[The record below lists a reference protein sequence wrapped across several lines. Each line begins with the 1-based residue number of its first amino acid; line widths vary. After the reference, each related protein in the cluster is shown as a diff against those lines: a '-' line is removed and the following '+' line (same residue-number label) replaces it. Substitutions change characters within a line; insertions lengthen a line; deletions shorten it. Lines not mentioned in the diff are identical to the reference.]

1 MNSGRRL
8 AQELFEEEGLDTIFA
23 HVRNLVVASLIVA
36 AGVFAARES
45 DKSQLLSIADAAYI
59 GYGAAL
65 VGVLL
70 LLLNLVD
77 GLRRLARRR
86 HHIVLRAVLIAI
98 YVILSVRLA
107 QLLFIFRNI

>member
-1 MNSGRRL
+1 MNGGRRL
-8 AQELFEEEGLDTIFA
+8 AQELFDENGLDTIFA
-23 HVRNLVVASLIVA
+23 HMRNLVVASLIVA
-36 AGVFAARES
+36 AGAFAARES
-45 DKSQLLSIADAAYI
+45 DKSQLLSVADAAYV
-59 GYGAAL
+59 GYGAAF

-77 GLRRLARRR
+77 GLRRLTRRR
-86 HHIVLRAVLIAI
+86 HHIDLRAVLIAI